1 MSLTST
7 DVIKTF
13 LGAKPDDEKQKYVF
27 IVNELKLFE
36 QIYKA
41 DYYAVLIQN
50 EAELDEFKQ
59 IVTTALTTGGYVR
72 ERTFLFIQ
80 IKKDLAESLKA
91 ELQADGVS
99 FDRQAYLMFK
109 DRNTAY
115 LTDDEVKNAI
125 DQYIKSNAMNASGS
139 KIISAADLQEKEIAP
154 ISWIVDNMLTS
165 GETLL
170 TAASKIGKSW
180 LALDLAINVAQGYQ
194 FLGRKTEKGGVLY
207 LALEDSER
215 RIKNRMEKLLKGAKA
230 PKNLYFLTKAKT
242 LDMGLIDELDDQIK
256 DHRDIKVIIIDT
268 FQKIRSLNGGK
279 NAYAADYEDMGKI
292 KDFADSKDL
301 AVLLIHHNRKM
312 KDDSDVFNMI
322 SGTNGI
328 MGAADTIIVLTKE
341 KRTDTQAKM
350 HITGRDVMGDV
361 LIMEFNKETC
371 KWKCLGDEEAIEVF
385 KENEEYN
392 NDPIVITIRE
402 LMRQNADGWKG
413 TATDMQDAVMKYG
426 REFIEVRAIGRKLRD
441 IKQQLYELDKVIY
454 NAPSNS
460 SNGKRYHVF
469 KKEPVID
476 ILNNNVVN
484 VANDVDVV
492 DVANVANY

>member
-1 MSLTST
+1 M
-7 DVIKTF
+7 
-13 LGAKPDDEKQKYVF
+13 QK
-27 IVNELKLFE
+27 L
-36 QIYKA
+36 
-41 DYYAVLIQN
+41 
-50 EAELDEFKQ
+50 
-59 IVTTALTTGGYVR
+59 
-72 ERTFLFIQ
+72 
-80 IKKDLAESLKA
+80 
-91 ELQADGVS
+91 
-99 FDRQAYLMFK
+99 
-109 DRNTAY
+109 
-115 LTDDEVKNAI
+115 
-125 DQYIKSNAMNASGS
+125 
-139 KIISAADLQEKEIAP
+139 
-154 ISWIVDNMLTS
+154 
-165 GETLL
+165 
-170 TAASKIGKSW
+170 
-180 LALDLAINVAQGYQ
+180 
-194 FLGRKTEKGGVLY
+194 RKGT
-207 LALEDSER
+207 
-215 RIKNRMEKLLKGAKA
+215 KA
-230 PKNLYFLTKAKT
+230 PENLYFLTKAKT
-242 LDMGLIDELDDQIK
+242 LDMGLIDELDDQLK
-256 DHRDIKVIIIDT
+256 DHSDIKVIIIDT

-292 KDFADSKDL
+292 KDFADSKDI

-350 HITGRDVMGDV
+350 HITGRDVMG
-361 LIMEFNKETC
+361 
-371 KWKCLGDEEAIEVF
+371 EVF

-392 NDPIVITIRE
+392 NNPIVITIRE